1 MPRRLR
7 IGAAPALQGRRC
19 AEHRSRASPVHAARA
34 CRAAGGAVGSAAGA
48 PTALSDLEPSCRTN
62 RSRSVHGPA
71 WKRSETCGNLWKLA
85 ETCGNAPETSGD
97 YRKRSETS
105 GNLRKRSETSG
116 DYRKRSETSGNLR
129 KRSETSGDYRK
140 RSEASGNLRKHSR
153 TTAPCAAATR
163 ARSRSYAARRL
174 CRPQVS
180 RAARIGTLH
189 RGRKLDESQLWG

>member
-116 DYRKRSETSGNLR
+116 DYRKRSE
-129 KRSETSGDYRK
+129 
-140 RSEASGNLRKHSR
+140 ASGNLRKHSR